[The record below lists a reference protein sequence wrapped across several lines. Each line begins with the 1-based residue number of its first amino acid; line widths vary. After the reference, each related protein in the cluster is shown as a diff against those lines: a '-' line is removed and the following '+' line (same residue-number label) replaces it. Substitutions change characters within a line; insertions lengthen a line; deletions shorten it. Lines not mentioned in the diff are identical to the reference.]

1 MAELST
7 IARPYAQG
15 LWKAFGDNPD
25 ASAVQTVS
33 EGLEAVAQ
41 AVLSPEVSAL
51 ISDPKLTKEELFEA
65 LKKSLGRGVPKELE
79 GLLLA
84 VIENGR
90 IPVLGEISRQFKDL
104 VNASSGIAEVQIESA
119 CKMTKTQGDQLVK
132 SLGKKF
138 PGVKLNPTVTV
149 NSDLIGGV
157 CIRVGDQILDESVR
171 ARLSQMCSAL
181 TA

>member
-1 MAELST
+1 
-7 IARPYAQG
+7 
-15 LWKAFGDNPD
+15 
-25 ASAVQTVS
+25 
-33 EGLEAVAQ
+33 
-41 AVLSPEVSAL
+41 
-51 ISDPKLTKEELFEA
+51 
-65 LKKSLGRGVPKELE
+65 
-79 GLLLA
+79 
-84 VIENGR
+84 
-90 IPVLGEISRQFKDL
+90 
-104 VNASSGIAEVQIESA
+104 
-119 CKMTKTQGDQLVK
+119 MTKTQVDQLVK

>member
-15 LWKAFGDNPD
+15 LWKALGENPEAD
-25 ASAVQTVS
+25 KIQTIS
-33 EGLEAVAQ
+33 EGLEAVAE
-41 AVLSPEVSAL
+41 AVLSPEVSTL
-51 ISDPKLTKEELFEA
+51 ITDPKLTKEELFEA

-90 IPVLGEISRQFKDL
+90 VPVLGEISRQFKDL
-104 VNASSGIAEVQIESA
+104 INASSGVADVLIESA
-119 CKMTKTQGDQLVK
+119 FKMTKTQVDQLVK

-149 NSDLIGGV
+149 NPDLIGGV
-157 CIRVGDQILDESVR
+157 CIHVGDQILDESVR
-171 ARLSQMCSAL
+171 ARLSQMRSAL

>member
-15 LWKAFGDNPD
+15 LWKALEDNPN
-25 ASAVQTVS
+25 ASEVQAVS
-33 EGLEAVAQ
+33 EGLEAISE
-41 AVLSPEVSAL
+41 AVSSPEISAL
-51 ISDPKLTKEELFEA
+51 ISDPNLTKEELFEA
-65 LKKSLGRGVPKELE
+65 LKQSLGREVPKELE

-90 IPVLGEISRQFKDL
+90 IPVLGEISRQFKTL
-104 VNASSGIAEVQIESA
+104 VNAASGMADVQIESA
-119 CKMTKTQGDQLVK
+119 FKMTKTQVDQLVK

-149 NSDLIGGV
+149 NPDLIGGV

-171 ARLSQMCSAL
+171 ARLEQMRSAL